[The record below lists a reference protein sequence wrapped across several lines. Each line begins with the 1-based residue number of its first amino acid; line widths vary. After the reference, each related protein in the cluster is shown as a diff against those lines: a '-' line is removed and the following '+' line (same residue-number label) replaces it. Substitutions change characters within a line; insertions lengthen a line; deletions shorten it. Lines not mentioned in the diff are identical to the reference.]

1 MATWKKTN
9 EAYFGDSFNRP
20 STIACYAANGDHLFD
35 GKISTCDLS
44 YSPDS
49 LITANIDCSL
59 DSYGA
64 VAKGVSSHA
73 EGVSSVA
80 YGKTDYEPM
89 KLCVDSMA
97 LKTDLS
103 SVSSKL
109 NELQAQIDD
118 LKRKKTATSELR
130 RALHTLN
137 YKSEVERF

>member
-20 STIACYAANGDHLFD
+20 FTVACYAANGEHLFD

-49 LITANIDCSL
+49 LTTANIDCSL
-59 DSYGA
+59 DTCGA
-64 VAKGVSSHA
+64 VAKGLS
-73 EGVSSVA
+73 GVA
-80 YGKTDYEPM
+80 YGKVDYEPM
-89 KLCVDSMA
+89 KFCVDDLA
-97 LKTDLS
+97 LNT
-103 SVSSKL
+103 SVSSLLNKL
-109 NELQAQIDD
+109 DELQAQIDN

-137 YKSEVERF
+137 YKSEVERL